1 MRRWRKTLKF
11 RMPAPPVSQN
21 SISGGAPMVK
31 DIRIQACCTACVSK
45 FHFRRCHDGDS
56 YKNSGRLHRLKAKTP
71 SPAVCKTRSNKK
83 APPAIQICIP
93 GGAIKMRNNKLN
105 CIKLFINLIVCQH
118 TIKQNHTPVCS
129 SSKAALLCLSFA
141 ACLAI
146 IRYRRTKRIAVTGGS
161 RYPRTEVIP
170 GFETSRL

>member
-1 MRRWRKTLKF
+1 MAKGTE
-11 RMPAPPVSQN
+11 
-21 SISGGAPMVK
+21 
-31 DIRIQACCTACVSK
+31 IQACRTACVTK
-45 FHFRRCHDGDS
+45 FYSRRCTDGERHPNTS
-56 YKNSGRLHRLKAKTP
+56 LLHRLKDKAP

-83 APPAIQICIP
+83 APPAIQLCIA

-105 CIKLFINLIVCQH
+105 CKTLLINLIVCQH
-118 TIKQNHTPVCS
+118 SMKPNHMAVCS